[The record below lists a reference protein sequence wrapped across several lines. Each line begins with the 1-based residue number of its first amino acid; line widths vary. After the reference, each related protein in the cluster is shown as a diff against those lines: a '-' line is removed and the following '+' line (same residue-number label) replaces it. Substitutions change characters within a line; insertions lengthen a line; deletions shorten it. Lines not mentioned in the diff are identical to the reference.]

1 MNIFTY
7 LNLFDTYISSIL
19 CYGSE
24 IWGFHKAPNIEK
36 IQLDFCKNLL
46 GVKQCTTNVMVYYEL
61 GRFPLIYLRMY
72 KIVKYWFK
80 ILSTDNCILKNCY
93 MEQLQTFC
101 ENKNSWI
108 YQLKQLLFRLGL
120 NDMWYNQDNL
130 IVDNNL
136 LLFVKGRIYDQA

>member
-1 MNIFTY
+1 
-7 LNLFDTYISSIL
+7 
-19 CYGSE
+19 
-24 IWGFHKAPNIEK
+24 
-36 IQLDFCKNLL
+36 
-46 GVKQCTTNVMVYYEL
+46 
-61 GRFPLIYLRMY
+61 
-72 KIVKYWFK
+72 
-80 ILSTDNCILKNCY
+80 

-136 LLFVKGRIYDQA
+136 LLFVKGRIYDQVKQSLNS

>member
-1 MNIFTY
+1 
-7 LNLFDTYISSIL
+7 
-19 CYGSE
+19 
-24 IWGFHKAPNIEK
+24 
-36 IQLDFCKNLL
+36 
-46 GVKQCTTNVMVYYEL
+46 
-61 GRFPLIYLRMY
+61 
-72 KIVKYWFK
+72 
-80 ILSTDNCILKNCY
+80 

-136 LLFVKGRIYDQA
+136 LLFVKGRIYDQVKQSLNDN